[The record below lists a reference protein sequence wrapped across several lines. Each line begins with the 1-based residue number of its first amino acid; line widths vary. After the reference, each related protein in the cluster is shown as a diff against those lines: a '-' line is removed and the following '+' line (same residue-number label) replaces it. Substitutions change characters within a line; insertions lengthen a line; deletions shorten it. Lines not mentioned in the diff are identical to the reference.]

1 MTRPAELIQ
10 NDIARRL
17 VIPYREGMKVNFK
30 PELQARLTQRANQQ
44 GRDPDEFVQDVIARY
59 LEEEDRFI
67 KTVERGENALKNG
80 NHLTHEQVG
89 ERLHRFLQS

>member
-1 MTRPAELIQ
+1 
-10 NDIARRL
+10 
-17 VIPYREGMKVNFK
+17 MKVNFK

-44 GRDPDEFVQDVIARY
+44 GRDPNEFVQDVIAHS
-59 LEEEDRFI
+59 LEEEDHFI
-67 KTVERGENALKNG
+67 KAVEGGEDALKNG